1 MRWLVVLIG
10 GLGATCML
18 GLVLGTACTRVSDTE
33 RFEAG
38 ETPLVIA
45 QTVPGAWAQG
55 VGRDSAIDLCFSHPI
70 DPRSIGP
77 TDATLIS
84 GESPL
89 DVESTIQI
97 LPWTAPGGVP
107 IGDDASTTEPW
118 CSGSVLSVRPKARL
132 VAGLHYRI
140 RFVPRV
146 RGWNGEIID
155 TEADGWVPEGDRQRF
170 YLEFTTER
178 TAEHEPD
185 VDPESDSGSDPGPDT
200 TEPDAPTL
208 TDLFAPGSVF
218 DPARDTCSCH
228 RDPEDLA
235 LRRLDLRDVDPA
247 YAALVLD
254 TRVRETGFAM
264 VSARRPSESFLV
276 HKLLRDH
283 DDQPLQGIL
292 GDAMPPD
299 EQLAYADYV
308 MIATWIAG
316 GAVK

>member
-1 MRWLVVLIG
+1 MVERWLVG
-10 GLGATCML
+10 GLVSSLVIGA
-18 GLVLGTACTRVSDTE
+18 ACTRVSDTE
-33 RFEAG
+33 RFEAPD
-38 ETPLVIA
+38 TPLAIA

-55 VGRDSAIDLCFSHPI
+55 VPRDSAIDLCFSHSI

-77 TDATLIS
+77 TDATVIS

-107 IGDDASTTEPW
+107 LGDAAATAEPW
-118 CSGSVLSVRPKARL
+118 CSGSALSVRPKARL
-132 VAGLHYRI
+132 VAGLHYRL

-155 TEADGWVPEGDRQRF
+155 TEAEGWAPEGDRRRF
-170 YLEFTTER
+170 FLEFTAES
-178 TAEHEPD
+178 TAEH
-185 VDPESDSGSDPGPDT
+185 DPGSDPGSDPGPDT

-218 DPARDTCSCH
+218 DPARNTCSCH

-235 LRRLDLRDVDPA
+235 FERLDLRDVDPA

-254 TRVRETGFAM
+254 TRVRETGFVM

-276 HKLLRDH
+276 QKLLRDH
-283 DDQPLQGIL
+283 DDAPLQGIL

-299 EQLAYADYV
+299 EPLAYADYV